1 MVEGVGQVPYSR
13 SGYLGF
19 LSIHAFT
26 NGQMGTTLMP
36 PWLRTSSSALRT
48 SVNPG
53 PERDRGGKGCSVRA
67 RLGVFGAEVADPAD
81 LAVDEGVGGAEAQC
95 RGDALRSDVVGMD
108 VSDDGGDAVSF
119 E

>member
-67 RLGVFGAEVADPAD
+67 RLGV
-81 LAVDEGVGGAEAQC
+81 LGAEAQC